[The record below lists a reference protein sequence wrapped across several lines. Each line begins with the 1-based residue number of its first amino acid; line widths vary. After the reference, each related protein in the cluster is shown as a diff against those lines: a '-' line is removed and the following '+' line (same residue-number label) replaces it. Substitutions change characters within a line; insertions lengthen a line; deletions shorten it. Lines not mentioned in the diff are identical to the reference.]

1 MNLKSTFG
9 VTVIELLIT
18 LTIVSI
24 LCATLPI
31 ATSMIAQHRLNNS
44 QSDLRLLIAKARNE
58 ALTLSTRVT
67 VCALSDDNHC
77 NAKWTGGISAFTD
90 TNGNRTLD
98 PEDNLLNLI
107 DMPSKVITAWQGMK
121 PNNSIHFSSTGGTF
135 VSNGTFTLCHPGL
148 DESRQLIINRQGR
161 TRSARL
167 AQPCPVKAAF

>member
-18 LTIVSI
+18 ITIVSI
-24 LCATLPI
+24 LCASLPV
-31 ATSMIAQHRLNNS
+31 ATGMIAQHRLNSS
-44 QSDLRLLIAKARNE
+44 QSDLHLLIAKARNE

-67 VCALSDDNHC
+67 VCALSDDNRC
-77 NAKWTGGISAFTD
+77 KAKWTGGISAFTD
-90 TNGNRTLD
+90 TNGNRVLD

-121 PNNSIHFSSTGGTF
+121 PTNSIHFSSTGGTF

-148 DESRQLIINRQGR
+148 EESRQLIINRQGR
-161 TRSARL
+161 TRSARK
-167 AQPCPVKAAF
+167 AQACPAKAAF

>member
-9 VTVIELLIT
+9 VTLIELLIT
-18 LTIVSI
+18 LTIFSI

-31 ATSMIAQHRLNNS
+31 ATSMIAQQRLNSS
-44 QSDLRLLIAKARNE
+44 QSDLSLLIAKARNE

-67 VCALSDDNHC
+67 VCALSADNRC
-77 NAKWTGGISAFTD
+77 NVKWTGGISAFTD

-107 DMPSKVITAWQGMK
+107 DMPRKVITAWQGMK
-121 PNNSIHFSSTGGTF
+121 PNNSIHFSSAGGTF
-135 VSNGTFTLCHPGL
+135 VSNGTLTLCHPGL
-148 DESRQLIINRQGR
+148 KESLQLVINRQGR

-167 AQPCPVKAAF
+167 TQPCPAKSAF

>member
-9 VTVIELLIT
+9 LTVIELLIT

-24 LCATLPI
+24 LCVNLSI
-31 ATSMIAQHRLNNS
+31 ATSMIAVHRLNSS

-77 NAKWTGGISAFTD
+77 KAKWTGEISAFTD
-90 TNGNRTLD
+90 ANGNRRLD

-107 DMPSKVITAWQGMK
+107 DMPSKVITAWKGMK

-135 VSNGTFTLCHPGL
+135 VSNGTFTLCHLGL
-148 DESRQLIINRQGR
+148 DESHQLIINRQGR
-161 TRSARL
+161 TRSARV
-167 AQPCPVKAAF
+167 AQPCPAKAAF